1 MPDYQK
7 GKIYT
12 IRNKNDSNLIYVG
25 STCKKYLSDRM
36 GNHRSNSKK
45 NPNSHFYKLINDWND
60 WYIELYEN
68 FPCNNKNELTKRE
81 GEVIREIGTLN
92 IKNAGLNLSPI
103 INGDKKQYGKEYNKI
118 RDKTKKKEQEK
129 SKVKCPLCDLE
140 VTRYKLKRHQESRNC
155 KNIVQVEKD
164 AEKKEIQ
171 RIKNNEYYNRRYYE
185 KKDEILAKQKA
196 NYETKKDIINE
207 KRRNT
212 DKPKINC
219 DHCGMLVSKM
229 NILTHKKTQKCI
241 NFKPS

>member
-1 MPDYQK
+1 M
-7 GKIYT
+7 
-12 IRNKNDSNLIYVG
+12 
-25 STCKKYLSDRM
+25 
-36 GNHRSNSKK
+36 
-45 NPNSHFYKLINDWND
+45 
-60 WYIELYEN
+60 
-68 FPCNNKNELTKRE
+68 
-81 GEVIREIGTLN
+81 
-92 IKNAGLNLSPI
+92 
-103 INGDKKQYGKEYNKI
+103 
-118 RDKTKKKEQEK
+118 
-129 SKVKCPLCDLE
+129 E
-140 VTRYKLKRHQESRNC
+140 VTRYKLKRHQEGRNC

-164 AEKKEIQ
+164 AEQKEIQ